1 MIVGKFLSKSIED
14 RARFSLYDVE
24 PSKFVPDL
32 LVPTYFLLG
41 QTDEFIDVEEFNKMF
56 ISHPMVK
63 VLKAVPGG
71 HAEERDDR
79 TLEDALKFVQSNFD
93 NIEMIEGVELMREHL
108 VSQRRKRLPR
118 KLEQDLDGIKER
130 PS

>member
-1 MIVGKFLSKSIED
+1 MEPKKFI
-14 RARFSLYDVE
+14 
-24 PSKFVPDL
+24 PDL

-71 HAEERDDR
+71 HAEERDER
-79 TLEDALKFVQSNFD
+79 TLDDALKFLQSNFD
-93 NIEMIEGVELMREHL
+93 NLEMIEGVELMREEL
-108 VSQRRKRLPR
+108 VSQRRRKLPKR
-118 KLEQDLDGIKER
+118 LEQDLEGIKER